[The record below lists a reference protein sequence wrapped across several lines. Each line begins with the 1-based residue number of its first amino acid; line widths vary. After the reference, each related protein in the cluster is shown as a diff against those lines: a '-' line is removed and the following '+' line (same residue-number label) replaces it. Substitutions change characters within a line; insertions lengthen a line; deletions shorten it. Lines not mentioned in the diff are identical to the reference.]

1 MDPPFGPSTYSDGL
15 KKETWRHSLILSFQ
29 TLGVVYGRFSTA
41 PLYVFGTIQTTNFKS
56 NETAYEY
63 FSFLFWTL
71 TIVSLLKYTFIVLRA
86 DDNGEGGIFAL
97 YSLLCRHCKVGLLPN
112 DRSTEEI
119 MQHEEV
125 STLRGKVESRARK
138 AIRNRRSSHYFML
151 FIALFGACMIIG
163 DGVITPSISVLS
175 VSSGLQR
182 SLSNIKYTSST
193 DAEQTISDDLRKYV
207 PVPSACVITVG
218 LFILQYYGTHK
229 IGFMFAPIVTIWLLF
244 ISGVGMYNV
253 FHWDP
258 KIFSAISPV
267 YMYRFVR
274 KINKAS
280 WKSLN
285 SILLCV
291 AGSET
296 MFTDLGHFSRRS
308 IKLTFV
314 CLIYPALVLCYAG
327 QAAFISKHW
336 NGTENFNHL
345 SESVPKHLR
354 HVFIL
359 LSLLASA
366 VGSQATITATFSI
379 INQCLTLGCFPRVK
393 VIHTSDKRLGQVYI
407 PDVNWLLMALSL
419 SVTIGFHDVTR
430 IANAAGMAIVFG
442 MIVTTCMM
450 SLVIALYWEKSLFVS
465 GCFLMFFG
473 FVEAVY
479 VSACMLSFHKGAW
492 YLFVIS
498 AVSFTIMLAWHYGTM
513 KKYEFDLQN
522 RVSTEWLT
530 DYSPGLGVSRV
541 RGIGLIYTDIV
552 TGIPAF
558 FSHFITNLP
567 AFHQVL
573 IFVSFK
579 PHPVPCVPPSERYLV
594 GRVGN
599 KDYRI
604 YRCIV
609 RYGYCDQVR
618 DTDNF
623 EEQIIGSIGE
633 FISLEES
640 DSESLASPEGRMM
653 IVGKPLVESNALI
666 PIHDTTS
673 VAGSTNI
680 ANNETLTSPSGD
692 FIERKTAVRRK
703 KVRFLIPEG
712 GARMRLSVRE
722 ELQELIDARE
732 SGTAYFLGQSHLTV
746 RDDSNFLKKFLIMAF
761 VFLDRNCREP
771 PVALNIPHAALV
783 EVGMVYII

>member
-1 MDPPFGPSTYSDGL
+1 MDPPLSSATYSDGHM
-15 KKETWRHSLILSFQ
+15 KETWRHTLILSFQ
-29 TLGVVYGRFSTA
+29 TLGVVYGRLSTA
-41 PLYVFGTIQTTNFKS
+41 PLYVFGTIQTTDFKS
-56 NETAYEY
+56 NQTAYEY
-63 FSFLFWTL
+63 FSFIFWTL
-71 TIVSLLKYTFIVLRA
+71 TVVSLLKYAVIVLRA

-97 YSLLCRHCKVGLLPN
+97 YSLLCRHAKVGLLPN
-112 DRSTEEI
+112 DRSTTEV

-125 STLRGKVESRARK
+125 NTSSIKVESRARRALK
-138 AIRNRRSSHYFML
+138 KYRSSHYLML
-151 FIALFGACMIIG
+151 FTALFGACMIIG

-175 VSSGLQR
+175 ASSGLQR
-182 SLSNIKYTSST
+182 SLSDIKCFATSH
-193 DAEQTISDDLRKYV
+193 
-207 PVPSACVITVG
+207 
-218 LFILQYYGTHK
+218 YGTHK
-229 IGFMFAPIVTIWLLF
+229 IGFMFAPIVTLWLLF
-244 ISGVGMYNV
+244 ISGVGIYNI

-258 KIFSAISPV
+258 KIFSAISPA
-267 YMYRFVR
+267 YMYTFVR
-274 KINKAS
+274 KMDKSS
-280 WKSLN
+280 WKSLG
-285 SILLCV
+285 SILLCI

-296 MFTDLGHFSRRS
+296 MFTDLGHFSKKS
-308 IKLTFV
+308 IKITFIF
-314 CLIYPALVLCYAG
+314 LIYPLLVLCYAG

-345 SESVPKHLR
+345 RESVPKHLR
-354 HVFIL
+354 HVFTL

-366 VGSQATITATFSI
+366 IGSQAAITASFSI
-379 INQCLTLGCFPRVK
+379 INQCLALGCFPRVK
-393 VIHTSDKRLGQVYI
+393 VIHTSDKRHGQVYI

-419 SVTIGFHDVTR
+419 SVTLGFRDITR

-450 SLVIALYWEKSLFVS
+450 SLVIGLYWEKSLFVS

-492 YLFVIS
+492 YLFVIL

-522 RVSTEWLT
+522 KVSTEWLT

-541 RGIGLIYTDIV
+541 PGIGLIYTDIV

-579 PHPVPCVPPSERYLV
+579 PQPVPCVPPGERYLV
-594 GRVGN
+594 GRVGS

-618 DTDNF
+618 DTDDF

-640 DSESLASPEGRMM
+640 DYESLTPNEGRMM
-653 IVGKPLVESNALI
+653 IVGKPLLDRKALI
-666 PIHDTTS
+666 PTDDTNLVS
-673 VAGSTNI
+673 SSANV
-680 ANNETLTSPSGD
+680 ANNETVASTVGD
-692 FIERKTAVRRK
+692 LIERNTPIRRK
-703 KVRFLIPEG
+703 KVRFLMRENSPE
-712 GARMRLSVRE
+712 MRVSVRE
-722 ELQELIDARE
+722 ELQELINARE
-732 SGTAYFLGQSHLTV
+732 SGTAYILGQSHLTV
-746 RDDSNFLKKFLIMAF
+746 RDGSNFLKTFLIMAY
-761 VFLDRNCREP
+761 VFLDKNCREP
-771 PVALNIPHAALV
+771 PVALKIPHAALV

>member
-1 MDPPFGPSTYSDGL
+1 MDPPFSPITYSDGL

-41 PLYVFGTIQTTNFKS
+41 PLYVFGTIHTTNFKS

-138 AIRNRRSSHYFML
+138 AIRNRRSSHYLML
-151 FIALFGACMIIG
+151 FTALFGACMIIG

-175 VSSGLQR
+175 ASSGLQR

-207 PVPSACVITVG
+207 PVPSACVIT
-218 LFILQYYGTHK
+218 YYGTHK
-229 IGFMFAPIVTIWLLF
+229 IGFMFAPIVTLWLLF
-244 ISGVGMYNV
+244 ISGVGIYNV

-296 MFTDLGHFSRRS
+296 MFTDLGHFSKRS

-314 CLIYPALVLCYAG
+314 CLIYPILVLCYAG

-345 SESVPKHLR
+345 SESVPSKY
-354 HVFIL
+354 
-359 LSLLASA
+359 
-366 VGSQATITATFSI
+366 GSSFRDDS
-379 INQCLTLGCFPRVK
+379 NDL
-393 VIHTSDKRLGQVYI
+393 Y
-407 PDVNWLLMALSL
+407 
-419 SVTIGFHDVTR
+419 DVT
-430 IANAAGMAIVFG
+430 
-442 MIVTTCMM
+442 CD
-450 SLVIALYWEKSLFVS
+450 YFVL
-465 GCFLMFFG
+465 G
-473 FVEAVY
+473 E
-479 VSACMLSFHKGAW
+479 
-492 YLFVIS
+492 
-498 AVSFTIMLAWHYGTM
+498 
-513 KKYEFDLQN
+513 EF
-522 RVSTEWLT
+522 
-530 DYSPGLGVSRV
+530 
-541 RGIGLIYTDIV
+541 
-552 TGIPAF
+552 
-558 FSHFITNLP
+558 
-567 AFHQVL
+567 
-573 IFVSFK
+573 
-579 PHPVPCVPPSERYLV
+579 
-594 GRVGN
+594 
-599 KDYRI
+599 
-604 YRCIV
+604 
-609 RYGYCDQVR
+609 
-618 DTDNF
+618 
-623 EEQIIGSIGE
+623 IIGSIGE

-640 DSESLASPEGRMM
+640 DCESLTSPEGRMM
-653 IVGKPLVESNALI
+653 IVGKPLVDSNALI
-666 PIHDTTS
+666 PIHDTNS
-673 VAGSTNI
+673 DAGSINI
-680 ANNETLTSPSGD
+680 ANNETLASPSGD
-692 FIERKTAVRRK
+692 FMERKTAVRRK
-703 KVRFLIPEG
+703 KVRFLIPDG
-712 GARMRLSVRE
+712 GTRMRLSVRE

-746 RDDSNFLKKFLIMAF
+746 RDDSNFFKKFLIMAF
-761 VFLDRNCREP
+761 VFLDKNCREP

-783 EVGMVYII
+783 ESAVEDN

>member
-1 MDPPFGPSTYSDGL
+1 MDPPLSPTTYSDGL
-15 KKETWRHSLILSFQ
+15 KKETWRNSLILSFQ
-29 TLGVVYGRFSTA
+29 TLGVVYGRLSTA
-41 PLYVFGTIQTTNFKS
+41 PLYVFGTIQTTDFKS

-63 FSFLFWTL
+63 FSFIFWTL
-71 TIVSLLKYTFIVLRA
+71 TVVSLLKYAFIVLRA
-86 DDNGEGGIFAL
+86 DDNGEGGVFAL
-97 YSLLCRHCKVGLLPN
+97 YSLLCRHAKVGLLPN
-112 DRSTEEI
+112 DRSTKEV

-138 AIRNRRSSHYFML
+138 AIRNHRSGHYLML
-151 FIALFGACMIIG
+151 FTALFGACMIIG
-163 DGVITPSISVLS
+163 DGVITPSISALS
-175 VSSGLQR
+175 ASSGLQR
-182 SLSNIKYTSST
+182 SLSNIKC
-193 DAEQTISDDLRKYV
+193 KNV
-207 PVPSACVITVG
+207 PVPSACVITIG
-218 LFILQYYGTHK
+218 LFVLQYYGTHK

-244 ISGVGMYNV
+244 ISGLGIYNV

-258 KIFSAISPV
+258 KIFSAVSPA

-285 SILLCV
+285 SILLCI

-296 MFTDLGHFSRRS
+296 MFTDLGHFSKRS
-308 IKLTFV
+308 IKITFA
-314 CLIYPALVLCYAG
+314 CLIYPVLVLCYAG

-336 NGTENFNHL
+336 NDTENFNHL

-366 VGSQATITATFSI
+366 VGSQATITASFSI
-379 INQCLTLGCFPRVK
+379 INQCLALRCFPRVK

-419 SVTIGFHDVTR
+419 SVTIGFHDITR

-450 SLVIALYWEKSLFVS
+450 SLVIALYWEKSLLVS

-513 KKYEFDLQN
+513 KKYEFDFQN
-522 RVSTEWLT
+522 KVSTEWLT

-541 RGIGLIYTDIV
+541 PGIGLIYTDMV

-579 PHPVPCVPPSERYLV
+579 PQPVPCVPPRERYLV
-594 GRVGN
+594 GRVGT

-609 RYGYCDQVR
+609 RYGYCDQIR
-618 DTDNF
+618 DTDDF
-623 EEQIIGSIGE
+623 EEQIISSIGE

-640 DSESLASPEGRMM
+640 DCESLTSPEGRMM
-653 IVGKPLVESNALI
+653 IVGKPLLDRNALI

-673 VAGSTNI
+673 VAGSTSI
-680 ANNETLTSPSGD
+680 ANNETLGSPLEDST
-692 FIERKTAVRRK
+692 ERKTPVRRK
-703 KVRFLIPEG
+703 KVRFLMPEG
-712 GARMRLSVRE
+712 SPRMRESVRE
-722 ELQELIDARE
+722 ELQELINARE

-746 RDDSNFLKKFLIMAF
+746 RDDSNFMKKFLIKAY
-761 VFLDRNCREP
+761 VFLDKNCLEP